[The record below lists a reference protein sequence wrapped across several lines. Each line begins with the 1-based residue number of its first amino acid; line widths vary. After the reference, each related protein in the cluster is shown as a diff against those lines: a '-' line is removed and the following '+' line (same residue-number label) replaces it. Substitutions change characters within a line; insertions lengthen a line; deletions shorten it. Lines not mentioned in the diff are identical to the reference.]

1 MIEKWR
7 HVICLISCW
16 VVAMGSPVW
25 CPLRPASAWAASGKT
40 YVGSEACRECH
51 ETEYK
56 NFKTW
61 AKKAHSYEDILKMKK
76 GLTESEFRRCF
87 ECHTTG
93 FGQPGGFKSAQET
106 PYLKD
111 AGCEVCHGPGS
122 LHVES
127 GDPKDIKGKLTKK
140 DCERCHNAER
150 VAAFNYKPL
159 IHGGA
164 H

>member
-1 MIEKWR
+1 MIEKMKY
-7 HVICLISCW
+7 VICFIFCYGI
-16 VVAMGSPVW
+16 VAMGSL
-25 CPLRPASAWAASGKT
+25 CLLRSVPTWAAQEKT
-40 YVGSEACRECH
+40 YVGSDACRECH
-51 ETEYK
+51 EDEYK
-56 NFKTW
+56 SFKTY
-61 AKKAHSYEDILKMKK
+61 AKKAHSYESILKMKK
-76 GLTESEFRRCF
+76 GLTEAEFHKCF

-93 FGQPGGFKSAQET
+93 FGQPGGFRSPQDT
-106 PYLKD
+106 PQLKD

-127 GDPKDIKGKLTKK
+127 GDPQDIKGKLTAK

-150 VAAFNYKPL
+150 VAAFDYRPL